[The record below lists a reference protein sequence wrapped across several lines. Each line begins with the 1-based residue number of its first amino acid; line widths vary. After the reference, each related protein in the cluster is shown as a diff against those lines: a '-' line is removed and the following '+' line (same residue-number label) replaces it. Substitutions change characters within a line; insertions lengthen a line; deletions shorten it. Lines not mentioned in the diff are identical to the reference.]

1 MKKAIDVIKVYRPCN
16 DAVKWLGKRTVE
28 QMVNECERGDWLLW
42 LAQRAGLDLQPL
54 TLAKAR
60 CAKTVIHL
68 MKDER
73 SIKAVEVAERF
84 GLGEATREELAAA
97 ADEAADA
104 AADAWED
111 DYTAYADA
119 VVADAAYVVADAA
132 YADAYTAADAAADA
146 VDDARKENQMQ
157 TANICR
163 EVFGEWLINE
173 LNK

>member
-1 MKKAIDVIKVYRPCN
+1 MKRAIDIIKSYKPCN
-16 DAVKWLGKRTVE
+16 AAVKWLGKRTVE

-42 LAQRAGLDLQPL
+42 LAEKAGLDLQPL

-60 CAKTVIHL
+60 CAKTVVHL

-84 GLGEATREELAAA
+84 GLGQATREELADAAYAA
-97 ADEAADA
+97 ADVDFA
-104 AADAWED
+104 AADA
-111 DYTAYADA
+111 YTAYAAAYAAYAA
-119 VVADAAYVVADAA
+119 VDAAYTA
-132 YADAYTAADAAADA
+132 YAAADAAADA

-173 LNK
+173 LNKI